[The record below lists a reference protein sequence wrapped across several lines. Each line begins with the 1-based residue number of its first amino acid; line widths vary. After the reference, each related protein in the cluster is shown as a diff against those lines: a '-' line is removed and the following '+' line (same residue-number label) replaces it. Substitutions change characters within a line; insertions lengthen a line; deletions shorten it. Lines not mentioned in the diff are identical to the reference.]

1 MTDSPRR
8 TVHGRG
14 VRAIVLALLAAVV
27 LSACGRTS
35 GDAGD
40 SGSSGSGASDAGA
53 SSAVPLTDVE
63 GEQLTIGFS
72 NYASVIP
79 FYQSMIAGVKDAAEK
94 YGWTVEVTDS
104 GFDPSKQ
111 LADVQSLITRE
122 VDVLIISPGDQD
134 ALVPAYQAAAEAGI
148 PVVSI
153 ANRPGAPGLEY
164 ETGFYGVSNQRLGE
178 LMTEQLVTALD
189 GKGDVL
195 QVKGPPGIAFVRET
209 QVGAEK
215 VLAQNPGVRF
225 VFSQSAKQL
234 TAEDGFRVAQ
244 DGLTA
249 HPDVQGAWA
258 QDDEIAVGVIRA
270 LQKRNLAG
278 KIPVAWNGGT
288 PQAMDLAADGQLIGV
303 ILPTYQWGTGA
314 VERIHG
320 AVAEGKAFEGPVDAP
335 MFQLE
340 SAQQAKD
347 LVAKCPQT
355 PSELWC
361 LARK

>member
-1 MTDSPRR
+1 VHVTHSPRR
-8 TVHGRG
+8 T
-14 VRAIVLALLAAVV
+14 AVLLILLAA
-27 LSACGRTS
+27 LALGACGETS
-35 GDAGD
+35 GEGGEPGSGD
-40 SGSSGSGASDAGA
+40 SGASGSGA
-53 SSAVPLTDVE
+53 SSAVPLTEVE
-63 GEQLTIGFS
+63 GDQLTIGFS

-79 FYQSMIAGVKDAAEK
+79 FYQSMIAGVKDAAAK

-153 ANRPGAPGLEY
+153 ANRPAEAGIAY
-164 ETGFYGVSNQRLGE
+164 ETAFYGPSLQRLGE

-215 VLAQNPGVRF
+215 VLAQNPGVKF
-225 VFSQSAKQL
+225 VFSQSTKQL
-234 TAEDGFRVAQ
+234 TAEEAFRVAQ

-249 HPDVQGAWA
+249 HPNVDGGWA
-258 QDDEIAVGVIRA
+258 QDDELAVGLIRA
-270 LQKRNLAG
+270 LEKRNLAG

-320 AVAEGKAFEGPVDAP
+320 AVTGGEAFEGPVDAP
-335 MFQLE
+335 MFPLE
-340 SAQQAKD
+340 SAQQAKE
-347 LVAKCPQT
+347 LIAECPET
-355 PSELWC
+355 PKELWC
-361 LARK
+361 LSRK